1 MALQPTDALV
11 RVITLKAGESI
22 HQRKTGNK
30 IDGCQEGAQ
39 RERRVKQNSFT
50 DRHIAARRTGPTRA
64 VAPHQTLLR
73 AAPLIVPPG
82 SCGQCASELQ
92 TSSLLHVSAHRPY
105 LNIAGLI

>member
-11 RVITLKAGESI
+11 RVITLKTGESI

-64 VAPHQTLLR
+64 VAPPPNPSAGCAPNRSTGKLR
-73 AAPLIVPPG
+73 TVCLRTANIVPAACIG
-82 SCGQCASELQ
+82 
-92 TSSLLHVSAHRPY
+92 TSALP
-105 LNIAGLI
+105 